1 MRVLFWS
8 GAFWPTIGGVEV
20 IARKLLPALQR
31 RGHEFTVV
39 TPKSN
44 ANSPD
49 EDEYEGIP
57 VYRFS
62 FQNHFT
68 PSAVD
73 YVIGMR
79 RKIDGLKRAFLPDL
93 VHINAVN
100 RSDFFYLTTSQTPR
114 LPLLVTLHGQ
124 WENQIEPVVEQT
136 LRRAD
141 WVAGCSA
148 AMLDRGR
155 QLVPEIGARS
165 SVVYNG
171 IEMPLL
177 APEPLPYDPPRI
189 ACLGRLSPEKGM
201 DVALAAFVSVLD
213 RFPEARLI
221 IGGDGALKAE
231 LEKQAADLGI
241 ASSVDFIGWVPPEGV
256 PALIN
261 TSTMVLMPSR
271 QESLGL
277 VALEAASMARP
288 IVATR
293 VGGLPE
299 VVKHQETGLLV
310 EKENYRE
317 LAESIVFLL
326 ENREVAVRMGQAAR
340 ARAQTVFSWE
350 RHVDAYDELYRKL
363 TAGAREGASIHA
375 QSTNR
380 LSR

>member
-1 MRVLFWS
+1 MRILFWS
-8 GAFWPTIGGVEV
+8 ATFWPTIGGVEV

-189 ACLGRLSPEKGM
+189 ACLGRLWPEKGM
-201 DVALAAFVSVLD
+201 DLALLAFVSVRD
-213 RFPEARLI
+213 RIPQARLI
-221 IGGDGALKAE
+221 IAGDGALRAE
-231 LEKQAADLGI
+231 LQQQAADLGI
-241 ASSVDFIGWVPPEGV
+241 ASAVDFLGWVPPENV

-261 TSTMVLMPSR
+261 TSTIVLVPSR
-271 QESLGL
+271 QEALGL
-277 VALEAASMARP
+277 VALEAAAMARP

-299 VVKHQETGLLV
+299 VVVHEETGLLA
-310 EKENYRE
+310 EPENTGA
-317 LAESIVFLL
+317 LAESMIFLL
-326 ENREVAVRMGQAAR
+326 KNRDAAARMGQAAR
-340 ARAQTVFSWE
+340 DRVQRLFSWDRYVE
-350 RHVDAYDELYRKL
+350 AYDGLYRTL
-363 TAGAREGASIHA
+363 TVSSPDRSMATHNSG
-375 QSTNR
+375 R
-380 LSR
+380 LTR

>member
-20 IARKLLPALQR
+20 IAQKLLPALQR

-39 TPKSN
+39 TPKGD
-44 ANSPD
+44 ANSP
-49 EDEYEGIP
+49 EQDEYEGSP

-73 YVIGMR
+73 YVVGMR
-79 RKIDGLKRAFLPDL
+79 RKIDGLKRAFRPDL

-100 RSDFFYLTTSQTPR
+100 RSDFFYLTANRSPR

-124 WENQIEPVVEQT
+124 WENRIEPVVEQT

-148 AMLDRGR
+148 AMLERGR

-177 APEPLPYDPPRI
+177 APAPLPYDPPRI
-189 ACLGRLSPEKGM
+189 ACLGRLWPEKGM
-201 DVALAAFVSVLD
+201 DLALLAFVAV
-213 RFPEARLI
+213 RERIPRARLMI
-221 IGGDGALKAE
+221 AGDGALRSE
-231 LEKQAADLGI
+231 LQQQAADLGI
-241 ASSVDFIGWVPPEGV
+241 ASAVDFLGWVAPENM

-261 TSTMVLMPSR
+261 TSTIVLVPSR
-271 QESLGL
+271 QEALGL
-277 VALEAASMARP
+277 AALEAAAMARP
-288 IVATR
+288 VVATR
-293 VGGLPE
+293 VGGVPE
-299 VVKHQETGLLV
+299 AVMHEQTGLLA
-310 EKENYRE
+310 EPENTAA
-317 LAESIVFLL
+317 LAESMVFLL
-326 ENREVAVRMGQAAR
+326 ENRDAAARMGQAAR
-340 ARAQTVFSWE
+340 SRVQRLFSWDRYVE
-350 RHVDAYDELYRKL
+350 TYDGLYRTLAASNRDRSPATHNSGRL
-363 TAGAREGASIHA
+363 TR
-375 QSTNR
+375 
-380 LSR
+380 

>member
-31 RGHEFTVV
+31 RGHEFIVV
-39 TPKSN
+39 TPKTS

-62 FQNHFT
+62 FENHFT

-100 RSDFFYLTTSQTPR
+100 RSNFFYLTTSQTPR

-124 WENQIEPVVEQT
+124 WEKQIEPVVEQT

-189 ACLGRLSPEKGM
+189 ACLGRLWPEKGM
-201 DVALAAFVSVLD
+201 DLALLAFVSV
-213 RFPEARLI
+213 RERIPKARLI
-221 IGGDGALKAE
+221 IAGDGALGAE
-231 LEKQAADLGI
+231 LQQQAADLGI
-241 ASSVDFIGWVPPEGV
+241 ASAVDFLGWVAPENV
-256 PALIN
+256 TALIN
-261 TSTMVLMPSR
+261 TSTIVLVPSR
-271 QESLGL
+271 QEALGL
-277 VALEAASMARP
+277 VTLEAAAMARP
-288 IVATR
+288 VVATR

-299 VVKHQETGLLV
+299 VVMHEETGLLA
-310 EKENYRE
+310 EPENTGA
-317 LAESIVFLL
+317 LAQSMIFLL
-326 ENREVAVRMGQAAR
+326 ENRDAAARMGQAAR
-340 ARAQTVFSWE
+340 SRVQRLFSWDRYVE
-350 RHVDAYDELYRKL
+350 AYDGLYRTLAANNRDGSKAMHNSGRL
-363 TAGAREGASIHA
+363 TR
-375 QSTNR
+375 
-380 LSR
+380 